1 MSDEKDDLKS
11 IKVYKFDNTKEKWH
25 EFALKFR
32 VIADTRGYRGIIDGT
47 VIPPDEMAV
56 ITITAEDTGEVLEEK
71 KNQLKARKANKVGYR
86 DLVMSCE
93 GISFTIVQN
102 AASEE
107 LPSGDLKKAWERLE
121 RRWNPKTREDKV
133 EVYTKF
139 LNYKLENTRQRP
151 MDWIAFMEK
160 KRAELM
166 NTGHIMS
173 DETFITHLLNS
184 LPQTVYEGAILVI
197 KDKLRRSILEITEIE
212 QILEDKFQ
220 AIKQAKG
227 WDEEEDDYALFVS
240 PSNKKGPKKVFKGR
254 CGYCGEFGHKAA
266 DCPNKKSNQ
275 NKGQKPK
282 FHQKKKQWG
291 RGDPKSKGH
300 IDMSKIKCY
309 NCGEFGHFARDC
321 PKARD
326 NANIAQE
333 SEQNH
338 KSESMLDLDST
349 SVREECAMV
358 CTEPQYEDAS
368 EDEVV
373 YGDQGINTEEY
384 EKTIYGNLMQTQS
397 DEENDVKCTVAQ
409 RANDSVIL
417 ERKKRRFNHN
427 DPEENSGDYNQC
439 EMMISDAGTEKSI
452 NEMIPETK
460 GPTDDGNRN
469 ESRKAWTMEMLMN
482 GGDISTNTTNDEESM
497 SEDEKMF
504 LYARAVHSNH
514 LIQYHMHQIIERQKV
529 IDEYRNMMM
538 EGMDLISLES
548 NLHRYH
554 PVIISQIIN
563 MIEVDNFCHHQTFES
578 VKRDLR
584 NMWSEGIQEL
594 ENARSHCTNNDKN
607 NNEMEEIEVIDL
619 CSVSRCENNS
629 IPEGK
634 ESEMQESQ
642 DRSKHDETER
652 KLDEFTTVR
661 DDSMTKKDN
670 AESAMMC
677 WEPIENLEEEEPR
690 DGQEEKANMLVETTE
705 KQKHEEEHVGPT
717 LVTGNRLKIS
727 IEEFSW
733 EKEDDESTFE
743 TEEPEPGQSVYI
755 TNLEN
760 GLQMDGTELND
771 EIGPN
776 EKKPAV
782 YNRPAKMPSLN
793 NLKYEIDIYG
803 ETGNDYEHIEDFP
816 KGKNKKNSK
825 EHKYTKRDKK
835 KEGKQADLLKSK
847 TMRYHHDIPRN
858 EGENE
863 IALVTKEMGLNY
875 LEKNIFIGDSAAT
888 SHMTNRK
895 MGVYDLVPING
906 SVMIGNGKSIS
917 CTHKGKMD
925 VICKH
930 KDRSLARETW
940 EVKIVPELNHD
951 LFSFTKAMKDGW
963 QMNGR
968 WKEGGLMIE
977 LFKTGRAS
985 MKFVRMIPSGSSWL
999 MGIKV
1004 QRVID
1009 HAHSAVEPGKSIL
1022 TKRFHQITGHTG
1034 EYLLKPTAK
1043 YMKLNL
1049 IGKLPPCETCAKA
1062 KIRQRNIPK
1071 QKLKQLPT
1079 RPGYRIFIDIS
1090 SFKHISRGGNR
1101 HWLIV
1106 VDEFSDCVH
1115 SFFLNK
1121 KSDQIKILPMWIK
1134 GIAKKHRIEIKKI
1147 RLDNSGENKSLQKEC
1162 DKQNLGII
1170 FEFTAPG
1177 TPQQNSIAERRIPA
1191 LMGRARAMLIQ
1202 AGLEPKHKGELWCEV
1217 ISTATKL
1224 DNIMVRP
1231 ERTKPPYTLF
1241 YGEDAKYAQ
1250 SLRIFGEMA
1259 VVAIH
1264 EGKKMRSKLDDRGKT
1279 CMFVG
1284 YAENHAKDVYRF
1296 LNIHTKRIILSRDV
1310 RWLNIIWKHYK
1321 DKSIYARKQ
1330 AELFLD
1336 EEESSIE
1343 DEVYFEDLKDKSM
1356 EDGNNTDVQKRLGI
1370 DINMIGAREE
1380 TLGKTRSETKELSS
1394 PTNESMERAD
1404 LTMEDW
1410 IQETCFISAVT
1421 SGPSEPKTFQ
1431 EAWHS
1436 PVKEE
1441 RENWQKAIRKEIKN
1455 MIERGVW
1462 RKVDRKNIPNN
1473 RRLIG
1478 NKWVFKIKRDGTY
1491 RARLVA
1497 LGYSQI
1503 PGVDYT
1509 DNFAPVAHDVSFRIA
1524 LARMMVEKLDSLVMD
1539 VETAFLYGDIE
1550 EEIFMKSPIGME
1562 EIDPGSSTE
1571 DCYQL
1576 KKGIYGLCQAAR
1588 QFWKKFVDTIKQE
1601 SFGFQVSPADPCVL
1615 FKEDN
1620 LGICI
1625 IIMYVDDML
1634 IIGKKEQIEDFAS
1647 KIQKVFSVKIQHNLA
1662 DYLGC
1667 EFHMNKERTK
1677 GWLGQPS
1684 IIKSLE
1690 QKFGERAIKERLS
1703 LTPGTPRF
1711 TARRVENPEDKVNQQ
1726 DHEIYRS
1733 GVGTLPYLTK
1743 HSRPDI
1749 CNPVRELS
1757 KTMDAPAPAHL
1768 KEMYKLIRHVL
1779 ATKGYGLKFELR
1791 KDIIKWALKA
1801 LSDSDFASDKETR
1814 ISVFGYIIYFC
1825 GIPIAWRSKGM
1836 KSVVLSTT
1844 EAEYMALSEVVK
1856 ELKFIVQLLETMNI
1870 KVELPITVYVDNVGA
1885 IWLSNNRTTSDRTKH
1900 IDIRTSFVK
1909 EYQEDGKIIIK
1920 FVKSEENE
1928 ADIFTKNTTNVIF
1941 NNHQKKL
1948 VWDKTNVDHE
1958 IRQESDQSENQQEGC

>member
-160 KRAELM
+160 KQAELM

-184 LPQTVYEGAILVI
+184 LPQTVYEGAILDI

-227 WDEEEDDYALFVS
+227 WDEEEDDYALFIS

-349 SVREECAMV
+349 SVREECTMV

-368 EDEVV
+368 EDEV
-373 YGDQGINTEEY
+373 Y
-384 EKTIYGNLMQTQS
+384 
-397 DEENDVKCTVAQ
+397 
-409 RANDSVIL
+409 
-417 ERKKRRFNHN
+417 
-427 DPEENSGDYNQC
+427 
-439 EMMISDAGTEKSI
+439 
-452 NEMIPETK
+452 
-460 GPTDDGNRN
+460 
-469 ESRKAWTMEMLMN
+469 
-482 GGDISTNTTNDEESM
+482 
-497 SEDEKMF
+497 
-504 LYARAVHSNH
+504 
-514 LIQYHMHQIIERQKV
+514 
-529 IDEYRNMMM
+529 
-538 EGMDLISLES
+538 
-548 NLHRYH
+548 
-554 PVIISQIIN
+554 
-563 MIEVDNFCHHQTFES
+563 
-578 VKRDLR
+578 
-584 NMWSEGIQEL
+584 
-594 ENARSHCTNNDKN
+594 
-607 NNEMEEIEVIDL
+607 
-619 CSVSRCENNS
+619 
-629 IPEGK
+629 
-634 ESEMQESQ
+634 
-642 DRSKHDETER
+642 
-652 KLDEFTTVR
+652 
-661 DDSMTKKDN
+661 
-670 AESAMMC
+670 
-677 WEPIENLEEEEPR
+677 
-690 DGQEEKANMLVETTE
+690 
-705 KQKHEEEHVGPT
+705 
-717 LVTGNRLKIS
+717 
-727 IEEFSW
+727 
-733 EKEDDESTFE
+733 
-743 TEEPEPGQSVYI
+743 
-755 TNLEN
+755 
-760 GLQMDGTELND
+760 
-771 EIGPN
+771 
-776 EKKPAV
+776 
-782 YNRPAKMPSLN
+782 
-793 NLKYEIDIYG
+793 
-803 ETGNDYEHIEDFP
+803 
-816 KGKNKKNSK
+816 
-825 EHKYTKRDKK
+825 
-835 KEGKQADLLKSK
+835 
-847 TMRYHHDIPRN
+847 
-858 EGENE
+858 
-863 IALVTKEMGLNY
+863 
-875 LEKNIFIGDSAAT
+875 
-888 SHMTNRK
+888 
-895 MGVYDLVPING
+895 
-906 SVMIGNGKSIS
+906 
-917 CTHKGKMD
+917 
-925 VICKH
+925 
-930 KDRSLARETW
+930 
-940 EVKIVPELNHD
+940 
-951 LFSFTKAMKDGW
+951 
-963 QMNGR
+963 
-968 WKEGGLMIE
+968 
-977 LFKTGRAS
+977 
-985 MKFVRMIPSGSSWL
+985 
-999 MGIKV
+999 
-1004 QRVID
+1004 
-1009 HAHSAVEPGKSIL
+1009 
-1022 TKRFHQITGHTG
+1022 
-1034 EYLLKPTAK
+1034 
-1043 YMKLNL
+1043 
-1049 IGKLPPCETCAKA
+1049 
-1062 KIRQRNIPK
+1062 
-1071 QKLKQLPT
+1071 
-1079 RPGYRIFIDIS
+1079 
-1090 SFKHISRGGNR
+1090 
-1101 HWLIV
+1101 
-1106 VDEFSDCVH
+1106 
-1115 SFFLNK
+1115 
-1121 KSDQIKILPMWIK
+1121 
-1134 GIAKKHRIEIKKI
+1134 
-1147 RLDNSGENKSLQKEC
+1147 
-1162 DKQNLGII
+1162 
-1170 FEFTAPG
+1170 
-1177 TPQQNSIAERRIPA
+1177 
-1191 LMGRARAMLIQ
+1191 
-1202 AGLEPKHKGELWCEV
+1202 
-1217 ISTATKL
+1217 
-1224 DNIMVRP
+1224 
-1231 ERTKPPYTLF
+1231 
-1241 YGEDAKYAQ
+1241 
-1250 SLRIFGEMA
+1250 FG
-1259 VVAIH
+1259 
-1264 EGKKMRSKLDDRGKT
+1264 
-1279 CMFVG
+1279 
-1284 YAENHAKDVYRF
+1284 
-1296 LNIHTKRIILSRDV
+1296 
-1310 RWLNIIWKHYK
+1310 
-1321 DKSIYARKQ
+1321 
-1330 AELFLD
+1330 
-1336 EEESSIE
+1336 
-1343 DEVYFEDLKDKSM
+1343 DLKDKSM

-1380 TLGKTRSETKELSS
+1380 TLGKTRGETKELSS

-1421 SGPSEPKTFQ
+1421 SGPNEPKTFQ

-1503 PGVDYT
+1503 PVVDYT

-1733 GVGTLPYLTK
+1733 GVGTLLYLTK